1 MPWDSVAAEGFRIL
15 PDMHSLG
22 RGLCVAAIIA
32 GLIAAPAACAE
43 PLAPGKP
50 AGTHQ
55 AARKNTRTGLLIAGG
70 LLAGGIAALVIFG
83 GSDNNNG
90 VLNVGTSTGTTG

>member
-1 MPWDSVAAEGFRIL
+1 
-15 PDMHSLG
+15 MHTLG
-22 RGLCVAAIIA
+22 RGCWIAAIIA
-32 GLIAAPAACAE
+32 GLIVAPMAAAE

-50 AGTHQ
+50 AGVHQ
-55 AARKNTRTGLLIAGG
+55 AARKNTRAGLLIAGG

-90 VLNVGTSTGTTG
+90 VLNTGTSTGATS